1 MNVLEAHPGWVSSQL
16 AEYLQANKAPFMARW
31 VERVRRDSGVP
42 SDLLTR
48 TELIDHVPV
57 IFDAI
62 IRALM
67 EHRRGSTMEQVQE
80 IAARHTI
87 IRWVQD
93 YDLRAVLK
101 ELSLLRTEFICHLR
115 AFEEEQPLASHDQ
128 HLIASTTIHRIL
140 DGIMMDAVD
149 TFLTLRT
156 RATADEA

>member
-16 AEYLQANKAPFMARW
+16 AEYLQLHKAPFMARW
-31 VERVRRDSGVP
+31 VERVRKDSGVP
-42 SDLLTR
+42 SDFLSE
-48 TELIDHVPV
+48 TEVIDHVPV

-62 IRALM
+62 IQALLK
-67 EHRRGSTMEQVQE
+67 HRRGATMEQVQE

-115 AFEEEQPLASHDQ
+115 DFEDGQPVASHDQ
-128 HLIASTTIHRIL
+128 HLVTATTIHRIL
-140 DGIMMDAVD
+140 DGIVMDAVD

-156 RATADEA
+156 RSPGDGA